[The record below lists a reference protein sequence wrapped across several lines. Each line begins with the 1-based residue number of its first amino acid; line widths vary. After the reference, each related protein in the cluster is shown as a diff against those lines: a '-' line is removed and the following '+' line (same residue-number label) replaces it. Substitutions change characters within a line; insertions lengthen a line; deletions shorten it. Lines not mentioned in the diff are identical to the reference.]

1 MRLSEQQRI
10 ELERLAESVLPGEGW
25 QRSAVEFV
33 ERVLTEDRPDWTG
46 RVERALAGED
56 QDWLVRLVAQGYY
69 AQPATWASVGWRTGE
84 FATVRTELR
93 VTPGEA
99 LTERYDCVVIGSG
112 AGGGAAAQVLA
123 ESGRSVLVVELG
135 SYPSTEALAR
145 DHLRNPRS
153 TLGLPAPTD
162 PDPAGRPRIVIA
174 DGVRS
179 QVLPPD
185 GGWGNNAFTVGGGTR
200 VYGAQAWRFVPRDF
214 RMATTYGVPDGS
226 SLADWP
232 ISYDD
237 LEPYYSLAEQR

>member
-10 ELERLAESVLPGEGW
+10 ELERFAESVVPGEGW
-25 QRSAVEFV
+25 QRSAVAFV

-56 QDWLVRLVAQGYY
+56 REWLTPLVAQGYY
-69 AQPATWASVGWRTGE
+69 AQPSAWRSVGWHTAE
-84 FATVRTELR
+84 FATVQTELR
-93 VTPGEA
+93 VTPWAELA
-99 LTERYDCVVIGSG
+99 DRYDCVVIGSG

-135 SYPSTEALAR
+135 SYPSTDALAR
-145 DHLRNPRS
+145 DHLRNPRA

-162 PDPAGRPRIVIA
+162 PDPAGRPRVAIQ

-185 GGWGNNAFTVGGGTR
+185 GGWGNNAFTVG
-200 VYGAQAWRFVPRDF
+200 
-214 RMATTYGVPDGS
+214 
-226 SLADWP
+226 
-232 ISYDD
+232 
-237 LEPYYSLAEQR
+237 